1 MVTHFV
7 DKVEIL
13 ISSSSIADSNIP
25 FGFYSKVSKIHRRSG
40 DDAIS
45 VNVVLF
51 FLLSQSGDDAISVN
65 VVLFFLLSQSIS
77 FDMSCSVKQ
86 Y

>member
-1 MVTHFV
+1 MVTYFV

-25 FGFYSKVSKIHRRSG
+25 FGFYSKVLNRQRRSG
-40 DDAIS
+40 DDVIS

-51 FLLSQSGDDAISVN
+51 FR
-65 VVLFFLLSQSIS
+65 LSQSIFLTCPVQLS
-77 FDMSCSVKQ
+77 NIKRNIFVLTPFMMCV
-86 Y
+86 YR

>member
-13 ISSSSIADSNIP
+13 ISSSSVANSNIP
-25 FGFYSKVSKIHRRSG
+25 FGFYSKVSKRHRRSG
-40 DDAIS
+40 DDVIS
-45 VNVVLF
+45 VNV
-51 FLLSQSGDDAISVN
+51 A
-65 VVLFFLLSQSIS
+65 LFFLLSQSIS
-77 FDMSCSVKQ
+77 FDVSCSVKQ